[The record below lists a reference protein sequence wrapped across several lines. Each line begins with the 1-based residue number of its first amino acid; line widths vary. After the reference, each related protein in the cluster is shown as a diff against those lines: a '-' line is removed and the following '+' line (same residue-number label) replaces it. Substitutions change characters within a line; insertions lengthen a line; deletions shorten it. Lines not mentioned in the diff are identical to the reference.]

1 MEKTQIYEWHKRFCV
16 DHVSFNN
23 DPCCG
28 FFDAQ
33 GLVRYQ
39 FIPEGCTVNKE
50 MYIEILRRL
59 RNAEMKEPS
68 RKKGM
73 KQLVSS
79 A

>member
-1 MEKTQIYEWHKRFCV
+1 MKKMQIYEWHKRFCV
-16 DHVSFNN
+16 DHASFNN

-39 FIPEGCTVNKE
+39 FIPEGRTVNKE
-50 MYIEILRRL
+50 MYIEILRCL
-59 RNAEMKEPS
+59 RNAVRRNRLEK
-68 RKKGM
+68 R
-73 KQLVSS
+73 